1 MRSVL
6 WLALVLSGSPEEL
19 PWQDLVFAIEK
30 DFSTSSDT
38 VTLCRV
44 RVANRGVHTW
54 PGSRVRFEAVA
65 LEAGVVMA
73 RERGR
78 FGLSLG
84 PRDTL
89 ETVIGFRGLYS
100 RFEVRPLSKDPE
112 DSKSKSRRGGRKKNS
127 PKGRKRKP

>member
-1 MRSVL
+1 MRSLL
-6 WLALVLSGSPEEL
+6 WLALVLSESPADL
-19 PWQDLVFAIEK
+19 PRQDLVFTIEK

-44 RVANRGVHTW
+44 RVTNHGGHTW
-54 PGSRVRFEAVA
+54 PGGRLFFEAMA
-65 LEAGVVMA
+65 LEGGLVMA

-84 PRDTL
+84 PHGSL

-100 RFEVRPLSKDPE
+100 RFEVLPLLKDPDGSE
-112 DSKSKSRRGGRKKNS
+112 TRRKGARKKQTRSGRKK
-127 PKGRKRKP
+127 KT

>member
-6 WLALVLSGSPEEL
+6 WLALFLSGSPEEL

-30 DFSTSSDT
+30 DFSTSSDA

-44 RVANRGVHTW
+44 RVTNRGGHTW
-54 PGSRVRFEAVA
+54 PGGRLRFEASA
-65 LEAGVVMA
+65 LEGGVVMA

-100 RFEVRPLSKDPE
+100 RFEVRAVSKDPE
-112 DSKSKSRRGGRKKNS
+112 DSKTSRRGGRAKKS
-127 PKGRKRKP
+127 KPGRKKK